1 MDLAFGAM
9 LQVALPGAILLAFTS
24 CKQCEGMVN
33 NWLMGDR
40 RITLQAIEDDQLIA
54 LCAD

>member
-9 LQVALPGAILLAFTS
+9 LQVALPGAIQLAFTS